1 MPPRS
6 KKEEPGSRHLLSSK
20 TWSRSLPTGLVSVSK
35 AHT

>member
-6 KKEEPGSRHLLSSK
+6 KKEPGSRHLLSSK